1 MPKQT
6 KLDKPAKRKPV
17 DSYGASS
24 KPKKEDK
31 QKKKK
36 IKKVNTVPIPNPK
49 KVGRVKY

>member
-31 QKKKK
+31 NKKLH
-36 IKKVNTVPIPNPK
+36 N
-49 KVGRVKY
+49 